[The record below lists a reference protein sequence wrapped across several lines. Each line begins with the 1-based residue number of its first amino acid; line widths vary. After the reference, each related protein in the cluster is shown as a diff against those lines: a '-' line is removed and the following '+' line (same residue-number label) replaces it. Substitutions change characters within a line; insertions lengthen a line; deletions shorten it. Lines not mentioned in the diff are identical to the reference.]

1 LVGERVQGDFQ
12 TNFKLQD
19 QRSSAQLA
27 HMSNLFGIESTDAY
41 GFENLDDLYNSD
53 PSMFDDPSKFQWF
66 DHSARFKNGTEV
78 FDYAC
83 DHAFQTMRQ
92 TFVPFCQFP
101 YVNKGWG
108 KDALGNWNVSNIVM
122 NDCTLSWAEAA
133 GLQQYNSTCF
143 LYTTLALIPV
153 LFNCYFQNYLNL
165 KKKAKDR
172 PRFIFAWNVSERANT
187 LVVTTHSLLFRSPQS
202 NVAEKVIKYNMLIGI
217 MHSGI
222 TIDIESTRGTISQS
236 LRQLFMSTLMATL
249 LHMLFTQ
256 AASWI
261 IIIRT
266 TNGKNKHR

>member
-1 LVGERVQGDFQ
+1 
-12 TNFKLQD
+12 
-19 QRSSAQLA
+19 
-27 HMSNLFGIESTDAY
+27 
-41 GFENLDDLYNSD
+41 
-53 PSMFDDPSKFQWF
+53 MFDDPSKFQWF